1 LATFVPAVAAAVLLV
16 AGAQETGA
24 QGQAT
29 TTLKMQ
35 ASWPA
40 ALTLYD
46 NFKMFAERVD
56 KLSGGRLKIETMPA
70 GTVVPA
76 FEVLDASSKRVI
88 DGAHTWAA
96 YWTGKHK
103 AAVLFTGGPGGTF
116 GMDFIDVIGWMYE
129 GGGWELYQ
137 EFYRDV
143 LKLNVIPIPILP
155 AGPQAFGW
163 FKKPIKNLADFKG
176 MKCRQT
182 GIAAEV
188 FTEMGMRVVNMP
200 GGEIIPAAERGVI
213 DCAEWVGGVEDL
225 KLGFHN
231 IWKYH
236 YTPGMHENVTVG
248 ELIINREVWSKLP
261 ADQQEIIKSAAMETF
276 VRWWA
281 RWQKQNADALA
292 ELQEKHKVQVL
303 KTPDDILVEFL
314 KAWDRIATRESE
326 KDPFF
331 KKVLDSQR
339 QYAAKVVPAKRFM
352 FPPYNFAADYYW
364 PEKKGTAGSTS
375 APASAP
381 AAKPAPAVKPG
392 DKKQ

>member
-1 LATFVPAVAAAVLLV
+1 MRKLVGGRWWIAVGLVLAVAV
-16 AGAQETGA
+16 ALPVARHVQTATAQA
-24 QGQAT
+24 PV
-29 TTLKMQ
+29 TLKMQ

-46 NFKMFAERVD
+46 NFTMFAARVD
-56 KLSGGRLKIETMPA
+56 QLSGGKVKIETLPA
-70 GTVVPA
+70 GAIVPA
-76 FEVLDASSKRVI
+76 FEVLDATSRKVI

-103 AAVLFTGGPGGTF
+103 AAVLFTGGPGGTH
-116 GMDFIDVIGWMYE
+116 GMDFIDAMGWMYE
-129 GGGWELYQ
+129 GGGLQLYE
-137 EFYRDV
+137 EFYRDI
-143 LKLNVIPIPILP
+143 LKLNVVPIPIMP

-188 FTEMGMRVVNMP
+188 YTKMGMRVVNMP

-236 YTPGMHENVTVG
+236 YTPGMHENVTIA
-248 ELIINREVWSKLP
+248 ELVVNGDVWKSLG
-261 ADQQEIIKSAAMETF
+261 ALNQEIFRAAATETF
-276 VRWWA
+276 FRWWM
-281 RWQKQNADALA
+281 RWQKQNADAVK
-292 ELQEKHKVQVL
+292 ELQEKHKVNVL
-303 KTPDDILVEFL
+303 KTPEDILREFL
-314 KAWDRIATRESE
+314 KAWDQIAKEESE

-331 KKVLDSQR
+331 KKVFESQR
-339 QYAAKVVPAKRFM
+339 AYASVVVPAKRFY
-352 FPPYNFAADYYW
+352 FPPYEFAANHYW
-364 PEKKGTAGSTS
+364 P
-375 APASAP
+375 
-381 AAKPAPAVKPG
+381 V
-392 DKKQ
+392 KKQ